1 MPVEPLAGTVGHTH
15 GDGNHPPVGGAYTGR
30 RVRRRTRCGASEA
43 VSAHSG
49 GVDHGRSHAKHS
61 VRPERMCARP
71 ADPRS
76 SAARGDVMKRSAH
89 DA

>member
-43 VSAHSG
+43 V
-49 GVDHGRSHAKHS
+49 
-61 VRPERMCARP
+61 
-71 ADPRS
+71 
-76 SAARGDVMKRSAH
+76 
-89 DA
+89 